1 MGFWEDAS
9 PAVKGAI
16 VVGGILAL
24 IIGVGWLGGIG
35 PWAAEPEATQ
45 VRGLQ
50 RWAVGSGCTRG
61 RAIGARLL
69 FW

>member
-35 PWAAEPEATQ
+35 PWAAEAEATQ

-50 RWAVGSGCTRG
+50 R
-61 RAIGARLL
+61 
-69 FW
+69 

>member
-16 VVGGILAL
+16 IIGGILL
-24 IIGVGWLGGIG
+24 LYLGVAAVAGLPPYGGG
-35 PWAAEPEATQ
+35 EPEATQ

-50 RWAVGSGCTRG
+50 R
-61 RAIGARLL
+61 
-69 FW
+69 